1 MIRISKK
8 LLDLITYAY
17 ASFITDLQKELY
29 KTAFFVE
36 LVKPLTSS
44 EENKEA
50 KEMEE
55 IVAKALMLPLPI
67 KNAKIEGNKLIIEFG
82 EGEEGEQQQQKA

>member
-8 LLDLITYAY
+8 LLDLVTYSYIT
-17 ASFITDLQKELY
+17 FITDLQKELY

-36 LVKPLTSS
+36 LVKPLT
-44 EENKEA
+44 EEKEKEA